1 MLKNFKNKYIKN
13 TLLYKIYRLL
23 KFKPFVSHS
32 SFGEEILVNRL
43 LNNIPK
49 GFFVDVGAF
58 NPKVGSMTYEL
69 YKKGWN
75 GINIDFSEE
84 NIRLFNFF
92 RKRDISLSKIVSD
105 KNSFL
110 KTYSFDPSSGA
121 NTVEKEI
128 ADGWSRNFNKKYI
141 INEQES
147 KTLDSI
153 LHENKV
159 KKDFD
164 YLNIDVEHHDLK
176 VIMGLNLN
184 LYRPK
189 LITCEII
196 TNSKRLWDKKQ
207 RYFSTLEEILNSDI
221 NIYLEKYNYKII
233 SHYYLTSFFIPSE
246 FK

>member
-1 MLKNFKNKYIKN
+1 MYIYFLQFCREFSVSTRTMRSKRIPILCLLLIRGIFVQVIPFSKKTYKEN

-84 NIRLFNFF
+84 NIRLFKFF
-92 RKRDISLSKIVSD
+92 RKRDISLSKIVSN

-153 LHENKV
+153 
-159 KKDFD
+159 
-164 YLNIDVEHHDLK
+164 
-176 VIMGLNLN
+176 
-184 LYRPK
+184 
-189 LITCEII
+189 
-196 TNSKRLWDKKQ
+196 
-207 RYFSTLEEILNSDI
+207 
-221 NIYLEKYNYKII
+221 
-233 SHYYLTSFFIPSE
+233 
-246 FK
+246 